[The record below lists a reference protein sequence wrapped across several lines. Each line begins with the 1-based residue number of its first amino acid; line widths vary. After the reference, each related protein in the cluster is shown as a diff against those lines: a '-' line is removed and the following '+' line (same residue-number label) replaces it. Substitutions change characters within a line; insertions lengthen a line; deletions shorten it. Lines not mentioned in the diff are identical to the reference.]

1 MNNIHKTKKI
11 KKKKRI
17 DEEEKQTSN
26 SEKDIDNIAIVKRTH
41 TKIPKKKKIKKN
53 NIYDENFY
61 YKKKV
66 KFGKVDIIDIENW
79 KQINL
84 KLTACENLKEF
95 NKLSDEHDI
104 KRMKNIGCKC
114 IIF

>member
-26 SEKDIDNIAIVKRTH
+26 SEQDIDNIAIVKRTH

>member
-26 SEKDIDNIAIVKRTH
+26 SEEDIDNINVVKRTH
-41 TKIPKKKKIKKN
+41 TKVPKKKKIKKD

-66 KFGKVDIIDIENW
+66 KFGKVDIIDVENW

-84 KLTACENLKEF
+84 KLTSEENLKEF
-95 NKLSDEHDI
+95 NKLSGEHEL